1 MKKTE
6 LQSLVQECIA
16 EVLNEKYSEFQR
28 VDKGSKGVAAKD
40 KAEEDTYGAGYAAG
54 EKAAKAKYKKLAEAY
69 KQLKE
74 EGFGIGK
81 KGLEVNDGG
90 EDRSISEAL
99 STDAKSVVDMIEKQ
113 PMILQK
119 LKLINTREELESVLD
134 YLVAKINPQLTSNA
148 TGVRTAATNVARKL
162 NEANINAKELGE
174 FLAPIAK
181 QHGFILSPNA
191 AKGSEIENIVKS
203 AKGNIPGEGSIVL
216 DDFSNPEFLSIVGK
230 DKNKIADLRKDINSQ
245 NKYNLVGTG
254 EKEIDGLILSTN
266 RIQPKITEAR
276 FEKGEDIG
284 EPGKGFAKIA
294 KSAAKRYGSKEVGQK
309 VAGAILKKVLA
320 KEANKDVYAGF
331 GDTWYD
337 TNNKPYTGGFD
348 FEYDEETFDNLDNF
362 VTKYKDKQK
371 FFTPGDLS
379 TRIFD
384 KYKQKY
390 GPLKIRIKK

>member
-74 EGFGIGK
+74 DGFGIGPR
-81 KGLEVNDGG
+81 GMEVNDGG
-90 EDRSISEAL
+90 EDRPISEAVKL

-119 LKLINTREELESVLD
+119 LKLVNTRDELESIFD
-134 YLVAKINPQLTSNA
+134 YLLAKINPQLSSSPVNI
-148 TGVRTAATNVARKL
+148 RTAASNAAQNL
-162 NEANINAKELGE
+162 AKE
-174 FLAPIAK
+174 
-181 QHGFILSPNA
+181 
-191 AKGSEIENIVKS
+191 
-203 AKGNIPGEGSIVL
+203 
-216 DDFSNPEFLSIVGK
+216 PEK
-230 DKNKIADLRKDINSQ
+230 M
-245 NKYNLVGTG
+245 
-254 EKEIDGLILSTN
+254 E
-266 RIQPKITEAR
+266 EAR
-276 FEKGEDIG
+276 FEKGEDVG
-284 EPGKGFAKIA
+284 KPGKNFAKIA
-294 KSAAKRYGSKEVGQK
+294 KSAAKRYGSKKAGER
-309 VAGAILKKVLA
+309 VAGAMLNKVLT

-337 TNNKPYTGGFD
+337 TSNKPYTGGFD
-348 FEYDEETFDNLDNF
+348 FEYDEETFDNLDDF
-362 VTKYKDKQK
+362 MTKYKDKQK

-384 KYKQKY
+384 KYKQKH